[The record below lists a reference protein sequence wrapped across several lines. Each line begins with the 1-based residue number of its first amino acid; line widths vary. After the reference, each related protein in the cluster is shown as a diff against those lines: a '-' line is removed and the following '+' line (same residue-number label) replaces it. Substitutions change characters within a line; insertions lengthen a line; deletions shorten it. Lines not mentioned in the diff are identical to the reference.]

1 MESLKNAEIN
11 LRLQRVGVTDL
22 LVNIIHIHATFVIQ
36 NQFQVN
42 VNSSHILNIDL
53 IAEPS

>member
-1 MESLKNAEIN
+1 MESLKSAEIN

-22 LVNIIHIHATFVIQ
+22 LVNLIYIHATFVIQ

-42 VNSSHILNIDL
+42 VNSSHIPNIDL

>member
-22 LVNIIHIHATFVIQ
+22 LVNIIYIHATFVIQ

-42 VNSSHILNIDL
+42 VNSSHIPNIDL